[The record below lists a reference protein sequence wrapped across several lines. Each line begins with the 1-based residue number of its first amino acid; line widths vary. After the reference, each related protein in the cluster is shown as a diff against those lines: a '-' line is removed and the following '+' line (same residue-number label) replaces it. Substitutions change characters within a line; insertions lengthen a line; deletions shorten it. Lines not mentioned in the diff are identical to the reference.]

1 MVLPPPLPLPLLL
14 LVITYMEESGGRG
27 KGLSSLRG
35 GGGKAMEAASAEAA
49 EAEATAEGGGDTS
62 FPFYMPGARA
72 GGGEA
77 YPPQRHGWRWRRTCG
92 ILNQARLS
100 PPLVPCSFLETGR
113 NGEAGEGGGGDAKI
127 CGRRRSDAALN

>member
-1 MVLPPPLPLPLLL
+1 
-14 LVITYMEESGGRG
+14 MEESGGRG

-72 GGGEA
+72 GGG
-77 YPPQRHGWRWRRTCG
+77 RHTHRKGMD
-92 ILNQARLS
+92 
-100 PPLVPCSFLETGR
+100 
-113 NGEAGEGGGGDAKI
+113 GGGAVHVVY
-127 CGRRRSDAALN
+127 

>member
-35 GGGKAMEAASAEAA
+35 GGGKAMGAASAEAA

-72 GGGEA
+72 GGEA

-92 ILNQARLS
+92 ILNQARLF